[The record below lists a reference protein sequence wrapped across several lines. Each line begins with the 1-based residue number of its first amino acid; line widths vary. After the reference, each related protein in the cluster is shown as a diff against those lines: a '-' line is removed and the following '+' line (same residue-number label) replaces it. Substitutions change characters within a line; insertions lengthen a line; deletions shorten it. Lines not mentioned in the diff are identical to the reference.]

1 MSNLREIEIEKR
13 NEAAKKFVER
23 YGAQLWHYTDV
34 QAVNGLL
41 KEKELWFGSTANM
54 NDAKEL
60 AGFIDNLKEAVKETL
75 NNQYEKKTAEVFAEI
90 DSRLNMEYPY
100 AFCLSRADDDAA
112 QWERYANAGK
122 GVAVVFNTEVLFK
135 LVYFN
140 RLIIGEE
147 YYTYNAKQHQLCG
160 LLVDYIKDDKLEGF
174 SDIDGLI
181 DNLLLCAQIHKHKSF
196 SAEKEI
202 RISPYF
208 VKDDDPKLDCKVT
221 DVFKRVYIV
230 DLAEICKKENV
241 DFESLIDAIVIGPKS
256 RQNIEDFKWYLR
268 KIELPNLADKIR
280 LSECP
285 LR

>member
-1 MSNLREIEIEKR
+1 ML
-13 NEAAKKFVER
+13 
-23 YGAQLWHYTDV
+23 
-34 QAVNGLL
+34 
-41 KEKELWFGSTANM
+41 
-54 NDAKEL
+54 
-60 AGFIDNLKEAVKETL
+60 
-75 NNQYEKKTAEVFAEI
+75 
-90 DSRLNMEYPY
+90 
-100 AFCLSRADDDAA
+100 FCLSRADDDAA

-268 KIELPNLADKIR
+268 KIKLPNLADKIR